1 MAQTAIHTRT
11 ISIGTSYEVL
21 DANSKNVL
29 TIYAVSQDVHVVCG
43 TQGLETATA
52 DVSFM
57 LPAGAALEM
66 NPAPKGEVYVRA
78 SVAGQ
83 ISYWYS

>member
-11 ISIGTSYEVL
+11 VPIGTVYEVL
-21 DANSKNVL
+21 EVNPKNVL
-29 TIYAVSQDVHVVCG
+29 TIYAVSQDVYVVCG
-43 TQGLETATA
+43 TQGLENAA
-52 DVSFM
+52 DAGAFT

-66 NPAPKGEVYVRA
+66 KPAPKGEVYIRA
-78 SVAGQ
+78 SVAGP

>member
-11 ISIGTSYEVL
+11 VSVGTSYEVL
-21 DANSKNVL
+21 DANPKNVL
-29 TIYAVSQDVHVVCG
+29 TIYSVSQDIHVVCG
-43 TQGLETATA
+43 TQGLENAA
-52 DVSFM
+52 DGVSFM

-78 SVAGQ
+78 VAAGQ